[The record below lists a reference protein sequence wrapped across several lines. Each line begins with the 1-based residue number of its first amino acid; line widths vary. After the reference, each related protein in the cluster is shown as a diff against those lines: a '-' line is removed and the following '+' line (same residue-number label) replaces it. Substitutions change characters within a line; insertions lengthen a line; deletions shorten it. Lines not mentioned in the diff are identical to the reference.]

1 MFTLMNHIEL
11 FAGCGG
17 LSLGLETAGFELLL
31 ANELSPMAAETF
43 AYNILNIDFKEKT
56 NLDKVHWI
64 SSVYQ
69 RADTASRLKENP
81 ELATG
86 LKSNHYSDLIINTPA
101 SQDLKRSLLV
111 GSIVDLNSLLS
122 NKDSALIDFFKREL
136 GDKGVDLVSGGPPCQ
151 SFSLAGLRNHSNKRN
166 SLPWEFAKFVDR
178 VKPKLV
184 LLENVSGILGAFKV
198 DGKSFYAWFE
208 VAKAFAKI
216 GYIPLCLHVNAKYVG
231 AAQNRPRFIL
241 IAIREDIFLKLEKN
255 SDDHEFIKA
264 VAPAKALL
272 DNVKNGG
279 DPQYGCL
286 PCYDIEKHPEL
297 FSSSTLSSLA
307 SHQTEQFA
315 TVKDA
320 IDDLRGSGIKDSAY
334 VKKINSI
341 FENRNGHS
349 LNKAHNHDNRSNTD
363 KVKARFRLYQI
374 MSKLEKRE
382 SKEISKY
389 LKSSGAT
396 RISNPTLNI
405 LEDYWVLDLNGDKIS
420 KPDKHQL
427 LGLLSNLYTK
437 KQTQRA
443 LKANLPAPAA
453 LSIPD
458 DACHYHESVENQRT
472 LTVREMARIQ
482 SFPDWYQIKSKI
494 TTGGEMRR
502 YEVPQYTQV
511 GNAVPP
517 LLGLALGKV
526 CKALID
532 HSCM

>member
-1 MFTLMNHIEL
+1 MNHIEL

-31 ANELSPMAAETF
+31 ANERSPMASETF
-43 AYNILNIDFKEKT
+43 AYNILNADFEKKT
-56 NLDKVHWI
+56 NLDKIHWI
-64 SSVYQ
+64 SSNHQ
-69 RADTASRLKENP
+69 KSDLASRLRENP
-81 ELATG
+81 EVACG
-86 LKSNHYSDLIINTPA
+86 LKSDQYSDLKTDTL
-101 SQDLKRSLLV
+101 STQDLKRSLLV
-111 GSIVDLNSLLS
+111 GNIVDLNSLLS
-122 NKDSALIDFFKREL
+122 NEDSVLIDFFKGGL
-136 GDKGVDLVSGGPPCQ
+136 GDGGVDLVSGGPPCQ
-151 SFSLAGLRNHSNKRN
+151 SFSLAGLRNHSNQRN
-166 SLPWEFAKFVDR
+166 SLPWEFAKFVDH

-241 IAIREDIFLKLEKN
+241 IAIREDLFLKLEKN
-255 SDDHEFIKA
+255 SDDHEFLKA

-286 PCYDIEKHPEL
+286 PCYDIEKDPEL

-307 SHQTEQFA
+307 SYQTEQFA

-320 IDDLRGSGIKDSAY
+320 IDDLRGDTIKDSSY
-334 VKKINSI
+334 VKRINSV
-341 FENRNGHS
+341 FENRNGHK
-349 LNKAHNHDNRSNTD
+349 LNKQHNHANRSNTTR
-363 KVKARFRLYQI
+363 VKARFRLYQI

-382 SKEISKY
+382 SKEISRY

-396 RISNPTLNI
+396 GISTPTLNI

-427 LGLLSNLYTK
+427 LELLSNLYTK

-443 LKANLPAPAA
+443 LKADLPAPAA

-458 DACHYHESVENQRT
+458 DACHYHESIENQRT

-482 SFPDWYQIKSKI
+482 SFPDWYKIKSKI
-494 TTGGEMRR
+494 TTGGKMRR
-502 YEVPQYTQV
+502 YEVPQYTQI

-517 LLGLALGKV
+517 LLGLALGHV
-526 CKALID
+526 CSKILEA
-532 HSCM
+532 

>member
-1 MFTLMNHIEL
+1 M
-11 FAGCGG
+11 
-17 LSLGLETAGFELLL
+17 
-31 ANELSPMAAETF
+31 
-43 AYNILNIDFKEKT
+43 
-56 NLDKVHWI
+56 
-64 SSVYQ
+64 
-69 RADTASRLKENP
+69 
-81 ELATG
+81 
-86 LKSNHYSDLIINTPA
+86 
-101 SQDLKRSLLV
+101 
-111 GSIVDLNSLLS
+111 
-122 NKDSALIDFFKREL
+122 
-136 GDKGVDLVSGGPPCQ
+136 
-151 SFSLAGLRNHSNKRN
+151 
-166 SLPWEFAKFVDR
+166 
-178 VKPKLV
+178 

-307 SHQTEQFA
+307 SHQAEQFA

-320 IDDLRGSGIKDSAY
+320 IDDLRGPGIKDSAY

-349 LNKAHNHDNRSNTD
+349 LNKAHNQDNRSNTD

-494 TTGGEMRR
+494 TTGGKMRR